1 MVFRQYPVF
10 LAPIFFLMGIPNISG
25 VFQYFFQP
33 FPKLNLNCYT
43 VDSCSLFF
51 HGLPLSSLWL
61 CLCTILTTMGPLVE
75 LEGMWLRWMVDWL
88 IHSFSFFFLPSNL
101 QETSW
106 RKLWRNVLS
115 WDNILINTRFLIHR
129 PIHLLFGWF
138 KFKSTR
144 ISAKAYPGTLLVNGN
159 KHSYRYRYPPP
170 TS

>member
-10 LAPIFFLMGIPNISG
+10 LAPVFFLMGIPNISG

-101 QETSW
+101 HETSW

-115 WDNILINTRFLIHR
+115 WDNILINTRFLIHQ
-129 PIHLLFGWF
+129 PIATLGSILDSQLSWESGKFQLARWSHGVVLF
-138 KFKSTR
+138 
-144 ISAKAYPGTLLVNGN
+144 LVR
-159 KHSYRYRYPPP
+159 SDP
-170 TS
+170 TNS